1 MNGKMTIVQVF
12 EDSNLLLKGVF
23 RNFIRTFKASSLGNM
38 LTGKG
43 ILRASY
49 GNKKGKGMLRDGY

>member
-1 MNGKMTIVQVF
+1 MR
-12 EDSNLLLKGVF
+12 VF

-49 GNKKGKGMLRDGY
+49 GNKKGKGMLRDGYWSKNFQCEK

>member
-1 MNGKMTIVQVF
+1 MR
-12 EDSNLLLKGVF
+12 VF
-23 RNFIRTFKASSLGNM
+23 RNFIRTFKASSSGNM

-49 GNKKGKGMLRDGY
+49 GNKKGKGMLRDGYWSKNFQCKK

>member
-1 MNGKMTIVQVF
+1 MNGKMTIVQAF
-12 EDSNLLLKGVF
+12 EDSNLLLKGITKTWEF
-23 RNFIRTFKASSLGNM
+23 LGILLEPLRASSLGNM

-49 GNKKGKGMLRDGY
+49 GNKKG